1 MRSQELSE
9 MGMEHFDPHGFGR
22 NLDLTMTILAGP
34 TGGLAQEEP
43 VGGFIS
49 GGGKTFGL
57 DKAFDEPNRM
67 AVAALP
73 ILGELTGGLS
83 Q

>member
-1 MRSQELSE
+1 MSE
-9 MGMEHFDPHGFGR
+9 MRMEHFDPHGLGR
-22 NLDLTMTILAGP
+22 NLDLTMPILAGP
-34 TGGLAQEEP
+34 TGGLAQVEP
-43 VGGFIS
+43 VGGFIG
-49 GGGKTFGL
+49 GGGKAFGL